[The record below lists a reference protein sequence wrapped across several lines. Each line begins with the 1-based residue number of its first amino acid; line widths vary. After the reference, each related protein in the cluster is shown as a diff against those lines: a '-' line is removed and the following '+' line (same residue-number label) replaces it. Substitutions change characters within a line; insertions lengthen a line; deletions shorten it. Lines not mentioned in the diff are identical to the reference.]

1 MIARDHPAGPVGLLA
16 RHFFSRLFDLE
27 FLSDRASQSLPR
39 IVAGVAGMLIA
50 VGLILTRVFLKRYA
64 GLWDADTPHAWMS
77 AVLTDHVFAIA
88 VPMWIVAVA
97 TVTIGQ
103 SLFPDEADFRIL
115 TPLPTRRRDI
125 FLAKI
130 LSLLA
135 FGALFVA
142 AAQAALIP
150 LLVLSGIGPWA
161 TVPFPFSVAA
171 NLIAGAFGGAF
182 AALAVAAVNALLLLL
197 VPRHHLQTA
206 AAAVTSL
213 LLFGLV
219 GGLPL
224 VGQLPAVDRALVDQ
238 GRWLFFYPPAWFLG
252 IERTLLGEWQHA
264 PLAAAAVGALVVTG
278 AITAG
283 AFLILYRH
291 FDRILLRSAPAAPSG
306 STARPIRIR
315 RTTRPARAAIR
326 AFAFLTLGRS
336 VFHQGVVVT
345 IAAVG
350 AAIALSSLLNA
361 NFEATRPWGRWVVVQ
376 TVTWV
381 PMMLIFV
388 MTMAVRTALL
398 VPIDLRANWVL
409 RMTEDPRHRFDAL
422 EGAGSVLRLLGVALP
437 VALLFPIQWRVFAA
451 GGLVTSAAF
460 LVAGL
465 LLVELV
471 LLGWRRLPFTCSY
484 IVGKRTAP
492 LILIRGFLVFAA
504 FTELAAAAARQSVAG
519 GPGNGLIII
528 GLLGAVVIALR
539 RLRQHLRES
548 EPLEFE
554 DTLPTEAN
562 PLRLSEY

>member
-1 MIARDHPAGPVGLLA
+1 MIARDHPVGLLA

-27 FLSDRASQSLPR
+27 FLSERASQSLPR
-39 IVAGVAGMLIA
+39 IVAGVAGILIA
-50 VGLILTRVFLKRYA
+50 FGLIMTRVFLKRYA
-64 GLWDADTPHAWMS
+64 GFWDASTADPWTC
-77 AVLTDHVFAIA
+77 AVLSDHVFAIA

-142 AAQAALIP
+142 AAQAALVP

-161 TVPFPFSVAA
+161 TVPFPLSVAA
-171 NLIAGAFGGAF
+171 NLVAGAFGGAF
-182 AALAVAAVNALLLLL
+182 AALTVAAVNALLLLL
-197 VPRHHLQTA
+197 VPRQYLQTA

-213 LLFGLV
+213 LLFTLV
-219 GGLPL
+219 AGLPV
-224 VGQLPAVDRALVDQ
+224 VGQLPAVDRALAEHTQ
-238 GRWLFFYPPAWFLG
+238 WIFFYPPAWFLG
-252 IERTLLGEWQHA
+252 IERTLIGEWQHA
-264 PLAAAAVGALVVTG
+264 PLAAAAVSALVVTG
-278 AITAG
+278 AITTG

-291 FDRILLRSAPAAPSG
+291 FDWILVRPAPAAPDRHAAS
-306 STARPIRIR
+306 RFRIR
-315 RTTRPARAAIR
+315 PTRRPALAAIR
-326 AFAFLTLGRS
+326 SFAFLTLQRS

-350 AAIALSSLLNA
+350 AAVALASLLNA

-381 PMMLIFV
+381 PMMLVFV
-388 MTMAVRTALL
+388 LTLAVRAALL
-398 VPIDLRANWVL
+398 VPIEIRANWVL
-409 RMTEDPRHRFDAL
+409 RMTEDSRHRFDAL
-422 EGAGSVLRLLGVALP
+422 EGAGSVLRVLGVAAP
-437 VALLFPIQWRVFAA
+437 IAILFPIQWRVFGSGA
-451 GGLVTSAAF
+451 LVTSATS

-484 IVGKRTAP
+484 SVGKRTAP

-504 FTELAAAAARQSVAG
+504 FTEIAAAAARQSLDSWPG
-519 GPGNGLIII
+519 GGLVVI
-528 GLLGAVVIALR
+528 GVLAAAVVLLR
-539 RLRQHLRES
+539 RLRQHLREA

-554 DTLPTEAN
+554 DTLPTETN

>member
-1 MIARDHPAGPVGLLA
+1 MIPIARDHPVGLLA
-16 RHFFSRLFDLE
+16 RHFFSKLFDLE

-50 VGLILTRVFLKRYA
+50 VGLILTRVFLARYA
-64 GLWDADTPHAWMS
+64 ALWDAATAQAWTS
-77 AVLTDHVFAIA
+77 AVLTDHVFTIA
-88 VPMWIVAVA
+88 APMWIVAVA

-130 LSLLA
+130 VSLLA
-135 FGALFVA
+135 FGAVFVA
-142 AAQAALIP
+142 AAQAALVP
-150 LLVLSGIGPWA
+150 LLVLSGLGPWA
-161 TVPFPFSVAA
+161 AVPFPVSVAA
-171 NLIAGAFGGAF
+171 NLIAGAVGAMF

-213 LLFGLV
+213 LLFALV
-219 GGLPL
+219 AGLPL
-224 VGQLPAVDRALVDQ
+224 LGQLPAVDRALADHS
-238 GRWLFFYPPAWFLG
+238 RWVFFYPPAWFLG

-264 PLAAAAVGALVVTG
+264 PLAAAAVAALAATG
-278 AITAG
+278 AIAGG

-291 FDRILLRSAPAAPSG
+291 FDRILVRPAPAMPAG
-306 STARPIRIR
+306 SPPGRWRVR
-315 RTTRPARAAIR
+315 RTKRPARTAIR

-350 AAIALSSLLNA
+350 AAFALGSLLNA
-361 NFEATRPWGRWVVVQ
+361 NFESTRPWGRWVVVQ

-381 PMMLIFV
+381 PMMLVFV
-388 MTMAVRTALL
+388 FTLAVRTALL

-422 EGAGSVLRLLGVALP
+422 EGAGSVLRLLGVACP
-437 VALLFPIQWRVFAA
+437 IAILFPIQWRVLGPGA
-451 GGLVTSAAF
+451 LVTSAAS

-465 LLVELV
+465 LFVEIV

-492 LILIRGFLVFAA
+492 LIFIRAFLTFAVFS
-504 FTELAAAAARQSVAG
+504 EVSSAAARQSLAWWPTG
-519 GPGNGLIII
+519 GLIII

-539 RLRQHLRES
+539 RLRQHLREA

-554 DTLPTEAN
+554 DTLPTETN